1 MGMADS
7 RRRVHEVHEAVLRN
21 LDSRASFRLAL
32 EGSELARAL
41 AMGRLRTETPDAS
54 MRELVARFLQQS
66 FRPEEL
72 PPTLR

>member
-1 MGMADS
+1 MKDT
-7 RRRVHEVHEAVLRN
+7 RRDAHQVHEAVVRR
-21 LDSRASFRLAL
+21 LDSRASFHLAL

-41 AMGRLRTETPDAS
+41 AFGRLRADSPDAS
-54 MRELVARFLQQS
+54 ARELVARFLRQS